1 MSLPISP
8 SCLARGFPETILT
21 YRRSRNNTMENIR
34 RDHIKLVSMSFDVL
48 DISKVEA
55 VIKGKTVKK
64 QHFGYT
70 VVAPM
75 LFGDFVRGLVKGA
88 VADVK
93 VTPQIKKRADE
104 IQEQNKK
111 SNKATMD
118 RAVKREEEKIAA
130 CRMRHMPTCLTST
143 DINDEGLKKCYDAER
158 KTILLGKSNKAD
170 EEVSVTVNE
179 TDPERRRYLL
189 VPLTAEWRD
198 KLLSVKGG
206 KVVGHAN
213 RVVAKTA
220 DGKVWTW
227 RVKGIRAGNVTYSF
241 RTFSATG
248 VVPSKGI
255 VPTYFA
261 VIFTGR
267 RNKHLPPMR

>member
-1 MSLPISP
+1 
-8 SCLARGFPETILT
+8 
-21 YRRSRNNTMENIR
+21 MENIR

-48 DISKVEA
+48 DIAKVEA

-70 VVAPM
+70 VDAPM

-93 VTPQIKKRADE
+93 VTAQMKKRAAE

-118 RAVKREEEKIAA
+118 RAVKREEKKIEA
-130 CRMRHMPTCLTST
+130 CKARHMPTCLTST
-143 DINDEGLKKCYDAER
+143 DIGNVDSNKCYDAER
-158 KTILLGKSNKAD
+158 KTILLGKWNKAHD
-170 EEVSVTVNE
+170 EVFVTVNE

-213 RVVAKTA
+213 SVVVKMA
-220 DGKVWTW
+220 DGTEWMWK
-227 RVKGIRAGNVTYSF
+227 VKGIRAGNVTYSF
-241 RTFSATG
+241 RTFSDAG

-261 VIFTGR
+261 VIFSGR
-267 RNKHLPPMR
+267 RKAPIPTMR